1 MLWSIVLKLE
11 FSDSQL
17 HYGFFPEIDWLEN
30 MPVVL
35 LCKGT
40 RVCLTKDLN
49 IDICFIRI
57 MFCREMELKYKFKG
71 GNYIKLLKIKNLFIK
86 FFLYFFEV

>member
-1 MLWSIVLKLE
+1 MLWSIILKLE

-30 MPVVL
+30 MPVVF

-40 RVCLTKDLN
+40 SVCLIKDLN
-49 IDICFIRI
+49 IDTFHLNNVLQGSGIEI
-57 MFCREMELKYKFKG
+57 
-71 GNYIKLLKIKNLFIK
+71 
-86 FFLYFFEV
+86 